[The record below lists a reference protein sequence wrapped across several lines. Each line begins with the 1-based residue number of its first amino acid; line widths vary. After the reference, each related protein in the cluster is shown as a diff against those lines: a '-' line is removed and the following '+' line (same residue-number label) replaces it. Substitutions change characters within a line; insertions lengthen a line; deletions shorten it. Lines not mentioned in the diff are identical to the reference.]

1 MSMVNKEP
9 YITPEMISAWN
20 SGGGRIYSV
29 DVEFTPSEFV
39 AWGSDYYVY
48 KTLNLAE
55 SIRNKKILVTFKAVS
70 PAGAWIS
77 LNQEPS
83 PVLADSQLQI
93 FFTRPN
99 VPSANL
105 KGTVYI
111 YVID

>member
-1 MSMVNKEP
+1 MIVNMEKH
-9 YITPEMISAWN
+9 ITPEMISKWN

-29 DVEFTPSEFV
+29 DVEFAPSEFV
-39 AWGSDYYVY
+39 AWGSEYYVY

-55 SIRNKKILVTFKAVS
+55 SIRNKKILVTFKATS
-70 PAGAWIS
+70 SAGAWIS
-77 LNQEPS
+77 LNQEPA
-83 PVLADSQLQI
+83 PVLTDSQLQI

-99 VPSANL
+99 VPSVNL